1 MPMSQATPAPPASPK
16 NINEANN
23 LQDIADQIHSAAIH
37 LLRALRG
44 KDKVLGISP
53 ARLSALSVLYFLGP
67 ITISRLAA
75 AEGVKLPT
83 ASRLIKDMVRDQ
95 LVLRER
101 AEDDARSSYVSIS
114 PKGKTLFERGRINRL
129 MALTTALENLTPEN
143 HETMGKA
150 AILMENAAKAIN
162 QR

>member
-1 MPMSQATPAPPASPK
+1 MSQATQPPPPAAKARDGAIDP
-16 NINEANN
+16 E
-23 LQDIADQIHSAAIH
+23 DVADQIHSAAIH

-53 ARLSALSVLYFLGP
+53 ARLSALSVLYFMGP
-67 ITISRLAA
+67 ITISQLAA

-101 AEDDARSSYVSIS
+101 SEDDGRSSFISIS
-114 PKGKTLFERGRINRL
+114 PKGKTLFERGRVNRL
-129 MALTTALENLTPEN
+129 MALTTALENLSVEN
-143 HETMGKA
+143 HETLGKA
-150 AILMENAAKAIN
+150 AILMENVATAIN

>member
-1 MPMSQATPAPPASPK
+1 MSQEPQTAPPPPPEVIDPE
-16 NINEANN
+16 NV
-23 LQDIADQIHSAAIH
+23 ADQIHSASIH

-53 ARLSALSVLYFLGP
+53 ARLSALSVLYFMGP
-67 ITISRLAA
+67 ITISQLAA

-101 AEDDARSSYVSIS
+101 SEDDGRSSFISIS
-114 PKGKTLFERGRINRL
+114 PKGKTLFERGRVNRL
-129 MALTTALENLTPEN
+129 MALTTALENLSVDN
-143 HETMGKA
+143 HQTLEKA
-150 AILMENAAKAIN
+150 AILMKNAAKAIN
-162 QR
+162 DK